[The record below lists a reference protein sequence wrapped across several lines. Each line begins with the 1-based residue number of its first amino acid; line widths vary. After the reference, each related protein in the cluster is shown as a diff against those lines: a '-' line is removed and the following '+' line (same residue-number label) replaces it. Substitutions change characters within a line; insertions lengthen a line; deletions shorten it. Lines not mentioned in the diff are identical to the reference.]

1 MKKMPYEFIEHQAD
15 VGIRAWGKT
24 LEEAFIEGAKA
35 LFDIM
40 VDIKKVERK
49 DSVDIECE
57 ARDIP
62 MLFVEWLN
70 ELIAKADLNGMVFCD
85 FKISEITPVD
95 DNVHRLK
102 AKAFGEK
109 LDRNKHSIKVEAK
122 AATYFGL
129 KYENKGGNF
138 YLQCVIDL

>member
-1 MKKMPYEFIEHQAD
+1 MPYEFIEHEAD
-15 VGIRAWGKT
+15 IGIRSWGKT
-24 LEEAFIEGAKA
+24 INEAFVEGAKA

-40 VDIKKVERK
+40 VDINKVERI

-57 ARDIP
+57 AHDIP
-62 MLFVEWLN
+62 TLFVEWLN
-70 ELIAKADLNGMVFCD
+70 ELLAKADVNGLVFCD
-85 FKISEITPVD
+85 FKISEITPID

-109 LDRNKHSIKVEAK
+109 LDRNKHNIKVEAK

-138 YLQCVIDL
+138 YLQCVVDI